1 MQAAITDNNAHETGG
16 NPVYYLA
23 PHVCACELPEG
34 AVFLDLLSS
43 TYFAVDG
50 RCLPLLR
57 RMIGNWR
64 QNGSLTLNGI
74 LIDPQDGQ
82 LIGALRTRGFIVS
95 TNSPRAFSAISSQPA
110 AACTP
115 NWNLRATLRATVVM
129 LYRICSSYATTIA
142 LLRSRHLAM
151 LLRRLD
157 RPRPVQRLSSVS
169 QFELQSVV
177 SLFAK
182 LRLWFYTARD
192 NCLLDSLVLTSVLRR
207 YHINAILHIGV
218 ALMPFSA
225 HAWVQ
230 MDCCVLD
237 DSVDHVR
244 SYTPIVVV

>member
-1 MQAAITDNNAHETGG
+1 MQAAITDNLTHETGG

-43 TYFAVDG
+43 TYFAVDVHS
-50 RCLPLLR
+50 LPLLR
-57 RMIGNWR
+57 RMVGNWR
-64 QNGSLTLNGI
+64 KNGSLKHHETLI
-74 LIDPQDGQ
+74 EPHDGQ
-82 LIGALRTRGFIVS
+82 LIDALRTRGFIAS
-95 TNSPRAFSAISSQPA
+95 TNSSRAFSAISSPPT

-115 NWNLRATLRATVVM
+115 NWNLRATICATVVM
-129 LYRICSSYATTIA
+129 LYRICSSYATTNV
-142 LLRSRHLAM
+142 LLQSRHLAI
-151 LLRRLD
+151 LLRKLD

-169 QFELQSVV
+169 QYELQSVV

-182 LRLWFYTARD
+182 LRLWLYTARD

-207 YHINAILHIGV
+207 YHISATLYIGV